1 MRNAIDAIIYAREER
16 LDVEAFRD
24 VLERSGLAERRPV
37 ADRTRLERMLAHGN
51 LLVTARE
58 AGSGR
63 LVGVARSLT
72 DFAFCCYLSD
82 LAVDR
87 SMQKRGI
94 GERLIVETQRL
105 AGPQATLILL
115 SAPAAMGFYQ
125 RIGLPQA
132 ENAFVVPRQE

>member
-1 MRNAIDAIIYAREER
+1 MRNAMDAIVYAREET
-16 LDVEAFRD
+16 LDPEAFRD

-37 ADRTRLERMLAHGN
+37 EDRARLERMLAHGN
-51 LLVTARE
+51 LIVTARE
-58 AGSGR
+58 PVSGR

-82 LAVDR
+82 LAVDTAF
-87 SMQKRGI
+87 QKRGI
-94 GERLIVETQRL
+94 GERLIIETQRL

-115 SAPAAMGFYQ
+115 SAPAAMGFYR

-132 ENAFVVPRQE
+132 DNAFVVPRQG